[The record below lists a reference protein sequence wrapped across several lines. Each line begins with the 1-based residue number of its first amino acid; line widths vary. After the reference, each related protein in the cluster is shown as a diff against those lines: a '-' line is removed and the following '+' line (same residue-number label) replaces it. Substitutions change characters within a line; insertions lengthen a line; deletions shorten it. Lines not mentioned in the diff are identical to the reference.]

1 LTDKKTVSIA
11 NWALIVLATSMWTF
25 MGAMITPTSKHH
37 DFLNIYTGAK
47 LALDGRF
54 NELHAI
60 DVQLEQERVYVPRLP
75 DLVPFVRPHVYALVL
90 APLAL
95 IPFESAFWVWIA
107 SQTLLLFGCWYWA
120 YRQYPADSL
129 VFSALYL
136 PTALGI
142 ASGQDCTVMLV
153 ISVASYHLLRL
164 DKPLASGAVL
174 ALGLV
179 KFHLFLLWP
188 FAMLV
193 AHEWKMLAGFSLVG
207 AVEALASLA
216 LGGITGAKHYVAMLT
231 NKDLE
236 RLSPSP
242 ELMINTQSIAANL
255 ADGNNAVWAACT
267 LLVAIGWWIAIR
279 NAPRWRWWLATAV
292 AGLLVTPHVYGYD
305 AGLMLL
311 PVWLA
316 LFENTEKR
324 LRIVATFVSTPLPF
338 LISLADKPWSVVAAL
353 ALLTLLAATAMSTI
367 GQRERVSL

>member
-1 LTDKKTVSIA
+1 MTKKKTVSIA
-11 NWALIVLATSMWTF
+11 NWALIILATSMWTF
-25 MGAMITPTSKHH
+25 MGSMITPTSKHH

-54 NELHAI
+54 SELHAI
-60 DVQLEQERVYVPRLP
+60 DVQLAQERVYVPQLP
-75 DLVPFVRPHVYALVL
+75 DLVPFVRPPVYALVL

-95 IPFESAFWVWIA
+95 IPFETAFWVWIA
-107 SQTLLLFGCWYWA
+107 LQTLLLFGCWYWA
-120 YRQYPADSL
+120 YRHYPADSL

-142 ASGQDCTVMLV
+142 ASGQDCVVMLV
-153 ISVASYHLLRL
+153 ISVASYHLLRS
-164 DKPLASGAVL
+164 DKPFAAGAVL

-188 FAMLV
+188 LAMLV
-193 AHEWKMLAGFSLVG
+193 AKEWKMLAGFSATG
-207 AVEALASLA
+207 ALEVLASLA
-216 LGGITGAKHYVAMLT
+216 LGGITGAKHYIAMLT

-255 ADGNNAVWAACT
+255 ANGNLAVLAACT
-267 LLVAIGWWIAIR
+267 LLVAVGWWIAIR
-279 NAPRWRWWLATAV
+279 NAPRWRWWLGTAV

-324 LRIVATFVSTPLPF
+324 LRIVATLVSTPLPF
-338 LISLADKPWSVVAAL
+338 LISLADTPWSVVASL
-353 ALLTLLAATAMSTI
+353 ALVALLAATAMSAI

>member
-1 LTDKKTVSIA
+1 
-11 NWALIVLATSMWTF
+11 MWTF

>member
-1 LTDKKTVSIA
+1 MSSKKKVSIA
-11 NWALIVLATSMWTF
+11 NWALIFLATSMWTF
-25 MGAMITPTSKHH
+25 MGSFITPTSKHH

-54 NELHAI
+54 SELHDIEA
-60 DVQLEQERVYVPRLP
+60 QLTQERVYVPQLP
-75 DLVPFVRPHVYALVL
+75 NLVPFVRPHVYALVL

-95 IPFESAFWVWIA
+95 IPFEAAFWVWIGFQ
-107 SQTLLLFGCWYWA
+107 SLLLFGCWYWA
-120 YRQYPADSL
+120 YRRYPADSL

-142 ASGQDCTVMLV
+142 ASGQDCVVMLL
-153 ISVASYHLLRL
+153 ISVASYHLLRSG
-164 DKPLASGAVL
+164 KPLHAGAVL

-193 AHEWKMLAGFSLVG
+193 AKEWAMLKGFVVVG
-207 AVEALASLA
+207 TVEALASVA
-216 LGGITGAKHYVAMLT
+216 LGGITGAKHYIAMLT

-255 ADGNNAVWAACT
+255 AGGSTAVWAACT
-267 LLVAIGWWIAIR
+267 LLVAAGWWVAVK

-324 LRIVATFVSTPLPF
+324 LRIVATLVSTPLPF
-338 LISLADKPWSVVAAL
+338 LISLADKPWSVTAAL
-353 ALLTLLAATAMSTI
+353 ALVALLAATVLSAT
-367 GQRERVSL
+367 QRERVSL